1 MALFE
6 GAPNSAGFTRF
17 VGEAGVTVV
26 GVVPSLVRAW
36 RSADA
41 IGEGDW
47 QQVRVVSSTGE
58 PSNRQDSLRLMSR
71 TGYRVPG
78 AHHRVSRGNGDRG
91 RALPKETQDRIKN
104 AWEDMQADL
113 VTLSPQGAHVVADES
128 DHYVHLQQPDV
139 VIDAIQTVVAAA
151 ARQGRYG

>member
-71 TGYRVPG
+71 TGYRAPIIEYLG
-78 AHHRVSRGNGDRG
+78 GTEIGGGHSPKKRKIGSRTLGRTCRPISSRCLLRV
-91 RALPKETQDRIKN
+91 LT
-104 AWEDMQADL
+104 
-113 VTLSPQGAHVVADES
+113 
-128 DHYVHLQQPDV
+128 
-139 VIDAIQTVVAAA
+139 
-151 ARQGRYG
+151 